1 MKETVGEL
9 TKLFEQ
15 VFARGAG
22 GQAQPQGLLHG
33 AEDEIDRLF
42 G

>member
-15 VFARGAG
+15 VFSRGND
-22 GQAQPQGLLHG
+22 GQPQPQGLLHG
-33 AEDEIDRLF
+33 AEDEIDKLF